1 MELQTIKDRQK
12 AILEQI
18 DAIDGGDGEDN
29 TTPDKIT
36 KLTTQ
41 EEFDHEETKLH
52 DKVYCRR
59 KVHFKLLDL

>member
-12 AILEQI
+12 TILEQI

-29 TTPDKIT
+29 TTPDEIT
-36 KLTTQ
+36 KLAMQ
-41 EEFDHEETKLH
+41 EEFDHEETKLQ
-52 DKVYCRR
+52 DKAYCRR